1 MNMTNF
7 INLHPLQPLTF
18 TVLPV
23 ERVANVILLYLWLV
37 FCFLLV
43 SLSLCM
49 GFPRVS
55 EGKESACNA
64 GSSGSVSG
72 PGRSPGE
79 GKAYPLQYSCLE
91 NPTDRGACPC
101 YSPCFRE
108 ESDTAEHVC
117 FPFCETPVQVFC
129 PFFPH
134 WVICLSNWSSSYV
147 RVVIICQLYLW
158 QISSLGLYLM
168 FSFL

>member
-1 MNMTNF
+1 MTNF

-49 GFPRVS
+49 GFPGGS

-117 FPFCETPVQVFC
+117 FPFWKRLFKSFAHFSPIGSFVFLIEVL
-129 PFFPH
+129 H
-134 WVICLSNWSSSYV
+134 MLE
-147 RVVIICQLYLW
+147 
-158 QISSLGLYLM
+158 
-168 FSFL
+168 